1 MTGDHSDHYDVV
13 LILLRREHTCFQ
25 MHKQLVDLL
34 AKSSSWLM
42 SINLE
47 ILLVMGE
54 PRAWLGRPARPKTF
68 WLGSARSKLDVEARP
83 GSSSPDEP

>member
-1 MTGDHSDHYDVV
+1 MYINCHEIF
-13 LILLRREHTCFQ
+13 ILTFSRCMICLQ
-25 MHKQLVDLL
+25 KKMKANSNGSND
-34 AKSSSWLM
+34 
-42 SINLE
+42 N
-47 ILLVMGE
+47 LVMGE